1 MNPNFNSKFITVG
14 VINSNFTSGVGVHSL
29 YKLYNTFFNAK
40 FLHGPPNNFYCDLI
54 KCLFKVNQW
63 GVQFPVLS
71 QMFFL

>member
-14 VINSNFTSGVGVHSL
+14 VINSNFTPGVGVHSL

-54 KCLFKVNQW
+54 K
-63 GVQFPVLS
+63 
-71 QMFFL
+71 